1 MFGDLSNP
9 KPENVRVTEDGDIL
23 ALSLGDGIFVYKD
36 GSWVKPN
43 FDVFGSTLRDARQ
56 VPDDDWVAL
65 SESLKSTF
73 AHKA

>member
-9 KPENVRVTEDGDIL
+9 KPENVRITEDGDIL

-36 GSWVKPN
+36 GSWVKPD
-43 FDVFGSTLRDARQ
+43 FEVYGSTLHDARP
-56 VPDDDWVAL
+56 VPESEWAVL